1 MLVIQENR
9 VHGFNI
15 QVLEF
20 LRFKHAKE
28 CGGETGNVSFEL
40 EEDNTLNVLLA
51 AAYLGID

>member
-15 QVLEF
+15 QILEF

>member
-9 VHGFNI
+9 VHDFNV

-28 CGGETGNVSFEL
+28 CCGETGNVSFKL
-40 EEDNTLNVLLA
+40 EEDDALNVLLA
-51 AAYLGID
+51 STYLGID